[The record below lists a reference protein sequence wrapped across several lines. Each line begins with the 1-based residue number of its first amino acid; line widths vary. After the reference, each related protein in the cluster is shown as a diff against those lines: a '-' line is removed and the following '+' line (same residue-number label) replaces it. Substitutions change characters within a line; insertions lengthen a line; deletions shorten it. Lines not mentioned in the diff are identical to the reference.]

1 LKILIVPFNNNLNI
15 KKSKKKTMTTF
26 KNLRLLT
33 ILFSAITIVSCSNDD
48 DAAPEE
54 ENEVEVFTD
63 VTLIFTNTADPSN
76 VVRASAQDPDGTGIQ
91 ELQILD
97 AITLAAD
104 TEYTLAYEILNAL
117 DPTDVENIGDEI
129 LEEDN
134 EHQFF
139 FSFTEDVFA
148 NPTGNGNIDAAADPI
163 NYNDQDENG
172 NPVGLS
178 TTWTTASATS
188 SGESFTVRL
197 QHQPDVKTA
206 TSGSNDGDTDFA
218 LTFLMNIQ

>member
-1 LKILIVPFNNNLNI
+1 M
-15 KKSKKKTMTTF
+15 KTMNPF
-26 KNLRLLT
+26 KNLHVLI
-33 ILFSAITIVSCSNDD
+33 ILFSAITMVGCSSDD

-63 VTLIFTNTADPSN
+63 VTLTFTNTADASD
-76 VVRASAQDPDGTGIQ
+76 VVSASAQDPDGTGIQ

-97 AITLAAD
+97 AITLAPD
-104 TEYTLAYEILNAL
+104 TEYTLTYEILNAL
-117 DPTDVENIGDEI
+117 NPADVEDIGDEI

-139 FSFTEDVFA
+139 FSFTEGVFA
-148 NPTGNGNIDAAADPI
+148 DPTGNGNTDTASDPRT
-163 NYNDQDENG
+163 YNDQDENG

-178 TTWTTASATS
+178 TTWTTSSTS
-188 SGESFTVRL
+188 FSGESFTVRL

-206 TSGSNDGDTDFA
+206 TTGSTDGDTDFA
-218 LTFLMNIQ
+218 LTFVLNIQ

>member
-1 LKILIVPFNNNLNI
+1 M
-15 KKSKKKTMTTF
+15 KTINPF
-26 KNLRLLT
+26 KNLQLLA
-33 ILFSAITIVSCSNDD
+33 ILFSVITIVGCSKDD
-48 DAAPEE
+48 DVAPEE

-63 VTLIFTNTADPSN
+63 VTLVFTNTADVN
-76 VVRASAQDPDGTGIQ
+76 DVVTASAQDPDGTGIQ

-97 AITLAAD
+97 AITLASD
-104 TEYTLAYEILNAL
+104 TEYTLTYEILNAL
-117 DPTDVENIGDEI
+117 DPADIEDIGSEI

-139 FSFTEDVFA
+139 FSFTENVFA

-163 NYNDQDENG
+163 NYNDADENG

-178 TTWTTASATS
+178 STWTTSSTAS
-188 SGESFTVRL
+188 SGASFTVRL

-218 LTFLMNIQ
+218 LTFALNIE

>member
-1 LKILIVPFNNNLNI
+1 M
-15 KKSKKKTMTTF
+15 KTINPF
-26 KNLRLLT
+26 KNLQLLA
-33 ILFSAITIVSCSNDD
+33 ILFSVITIIGCSNEDD
-48 DAAPEE
+48 IAPEE

-63 VTLIFTNTADPSN
+63 VTLIFTNTADNSD

-104 TEYTLAYEILNAL
+104 TEYTLTYEILNAL

-139 FSFTEDVFA
+139 FSFTENVFA
-148 NPTGNGNIDAAADPI
+148 NPTGNGNIDTAADPI
-163 NYNDQDENG
+163 NYNDADENG

-178 TTWTTASATS
+178 SAWTTSSTAS
-188 SGESFTVRL
+188 SGASFTVRL

-218 LTFLMNIQ
+218 LTFDLSIQ

>member
-1 LKILIVPFNNNLNI
+1 M
-15 KKSKKKTMTTF
+15 KTMNPF
-26 KNLRLLT
+26 KNLQLLA
-33 ILFSAITIVSCSNDD
+33 ILFSVITIIGCSNND

-63 VTLIFTNTADPSN
+63 VTLIFTNTADISD
-76 VVRASAQDPDGTGIQ
+76 VIRASAQDPDGTGIQ
-91 ELQILD
+91 ELQILN

-104 TEYTLAYEILNAL
+104 TEYTLTYEILNAL
-117 DPTDVENIGDEI
+117 DPADVENIGDEI
-129 LEEDN
+129 FEEDN

-139 FSFTEDVFA
+139 YSFTEGAFT
-148 NPTGNGNIDAAADPI
+148 NPTGNGNIDTAADPI

-178 TTWTTASATS
+178 TTWITASTAS
-188 SGESFTVRL
+188 SGKSFTVRL

-218 LTFLMNIQ
+218 LTFALNIQ

>member
-1 LKILIVPFNNNLNI
+1 M
-15 KKSKKKTMTTF
+15 KTINPF
-26 KNLRLLT
+26 KNLRLLA
-33 ILFSAITIVSCSNDD
+33 ILFSFITIIGCSNNDD
-48 DAAPEE
+48 DAPEE
-54 ENEVEVFTD
+54 ENEVEVFTN
-63 VTLIFTNTADPSN
+63 VTLIFTNTDDISDM
-76 VVRASAQDPDGTGIQ
+76 VRASAQDPDGTGIQ

-104 TEYTLAYEILNAL
+104 TEYTLTYEILNAL
-117 DPTDVENIGDEI
+117 DPADVENIGDEI
-129 LEEDN
+129 LEENN

-139 FSFTEDVFA
+139 FSFTENVFSD
-148 NPTGNGNIDAAADPI
+148 PTGNGNIDTAADPI

-178 TTWTTASATS
+178 TTWTTSSTASS
-188 SGESFTVRL
+188 EGSFTVRL

-218 LTFLMNIQ
+218 LTFNLTIQ

>member
-1 LKILIVPFNNNLNI
+1 M
-15 KKSKKKTMTTF
+15 KTIHPF
-26 KNLRLLT
+26 KNLQLLA
-33 ILFSAITIVSCSNDD
+33 ILFSVITIIGCNTEDD
-48 DAAPEE
+48 IAPEE

-63 VTLIFTNTADPSN
+63 VTLIFTNTADNSD

-104 TEYTLAYEILNAL
+104 TEYTLTYEILNAL
-117 DPTDVENIGDEI
+117 DPTDIENIGDEI

-139 FSFTEDVFA
+139 FSFTENVFA

-163 NYNDQDENG
+163 NYNDADENG

-178 TTWTTASATS
+178 SAWTTSSTAS
-188 SGESFTVRL
+188 SGASFTVRL

-218 LTFLMNIQ
+218 LTFALNIQ

>member
-1 LKILIVPFNNNLNI
+1 M
-15 KKSKKKTMTTF
+15 KTINPF
-26 KNLRLLT
+26 KNLQLLA
-33 ILFSAITIVSCSNDD
+33 ILFSVITIIGCSTDD
-48 DAAPEE
+48 DVAPEE

-63 VTLIFTNTADPSN
+63 VTLIFTNTADNSD

-104 TEYTLAYEILNAL
+104 TEYTLTYEILNAL
-117 DPTDVENIGDEI
+117 DPADVENIGDEI

-139 FSFTEDVFA
+139 FSFTENIFA
-148 NPTGNGNIDAAADPI
+148 DPTGNGNIDATADPI
-163 NYNDQDENG
+163 NYNDADENG

-178 TTWTTASATS
+178 SAWTTGGTASSEA
-188 SGESFTVRL
+188 SFTVRL
-197 QHQPDVKTA
+197 QHQPDVKTD
-206 TSGSNDGDTDFA
+206 TSGSNDGDTDFELTFA
-218 LTFLMNIQ
+218 LTIQ

>member
-1 LKILIVPFNNNLNI
+1 M
-15 KKSKKKTMTTF
+15 KTMNPF
-26 KNLRLLT
+26 KNLQLLA
-33 ILFSAITIVSCSNDD
+33 ILFSVITIIGCSNNDD
-48 DAAPEE
+48 DAPEE

-63 VTLIFTNTADPSN
+63 VTLIFTNTADISD

-91 ELQILD
+91 ELQILN

-104 TEYTLAYEILNAL
+104 TEYTLTYEILNAL
-117 DPTDVENIGDEI
+117 DPADVENIGDEI

-139 FSFTEDVFA
+139 YSFTEGAFT
-148 NPTGNGNIDAAADPI
+148 NPTGNGNIDTAADPI

-178 TTWTTASATS
+178 TTWITASTAS
-188 SGESFTVRL
+188 SGKSFTVRL

-218 LTFLMNIQ
+218 LTFDLNIQ

>member
-1 LKILIVPFNNNLNI
+1 M
-15 KKSKKKTMTTF
+15 KTINPF
-26 KNLRLLT
+26 KNLQLLA
-33 ILFSAITIVSCSNDD
+33 ILFSVIIIIGCSKDD
-48 DAAPEE
+48 DVAPEE

-63 VTLIFTNTADPSN
+63 VTLVFTNTADVN
-76 VVRASAQDPDGTGIQ
+76 DVVTASAQDPDGTGIQ

-104 TEYTLAYEILNAL
+104 TEYKLTYEILNAL
-117 DPTDVENIGDEI
+117 DPADIEDIGSEI

-139 FSFTEDVFA
+139 FSFTENVFA

-163 NYNDQDENG
+163 NYNDADENG

-178 TTWTTASATS
+178 STWTTSSTAS
-188 SGESFTVRL
+188 SGASFTVRL

-218 LTFLMNIQ
+218 LTFALNIK

>member
-1 LKILIVPFNNNLNI
+1 M
-15 KKSKKKTMTTF
+15 KTINPF
-26 KNLRLLT
+26 KNLQLLA
-33 ILFSAITIVSCSNDD
+33 ILFSVITIIGCSTDD
-48 DAAPEE
+48 DVAPEE

-63 VTLIFTNTADPSN
+63 VTLIFTNTTDNSD

-104 TEYTLAYEILNAL
+104 TEYTLTYEILNAL
-117 DPTDVENIGDEI
+117 DPSDVENIGDEI

-139 FSFTEDVFA
+139 FSFTENVFSD
-148 NPTGNGNIDAAADPI
+148 PTGNGNIDATADPI
-163 NYNDQDENG
+163 NYNDADENG

-178 TTWTTASATS
+178 SAWTTGGTASSEA
-188 SGESFTVRL
+188 SFTVRL

-206 TSGSNDGDTDFA
+206 TSGSNDGDTDFELTFA
-218 LTFLMNIQ
+218 LTIQ

>member
-1 LKILIVPFNNNLNI
+1 M
-15 KKSKKKTMTTF
+15 KTINPF
-26 KNLRLLT
+26 KNLQLLA
-33 ILFSAITIVSCSNDD
+33 ILFSVITMIGCSNEDD
-48 DAAPEE
+48 IAPEE

-63 VTLIFTNTADPSN
+63 VTLIFTNTADNSD

-104 TEYTLAYEILNAL
+104 TEYTLTYEILNAL
-117 DPTDVENIGDEI
+117 DPTDVEDIGNEI

-139 FSFTEDVFA
+139 FSFTENVFA
-148 NPTGNGNIDAAADPI
+148 NPTGNGNIDAPADPI
-163 NYNDQDENG
+163 NYNDADENG

-178 TTWTTASATS
+178 STWTTSSTAS
-188 SGESFTVRL
+188 SGASFTVRL

-218 LTFLMNIQ
+218 LTFALNIQ

>member
-1 LKILIVPFNNNLNI
+1 M
-15 KKSKKKTMTTF
+15 KTINPF
-26 KNLRLLT
+26 KNLQLLA
-33 ILFSAITIVSCSNDD
+33 ILFSVIIIIGCSKDD
-48 DAAPEE
+48 DVAPEE

-63 VTLIFTNTADPSN
+63 VTLVFTNTADVN
-76 VVRASAQDPDGTGIQ
+76 DVVTASAQDPDGTGIQ

-104 TEYTLAYEILNAL
+104 TEYTLTYEILNAL
-117 DPTDVENIGDEI
+117 DPADIEDIGSEI

-139 FSFTEDVFA
+139 FSFTENVFA

-163 NYNDQDENG
+163 NYNDADENG

-178 TTWTTASATS
+178 STWTTSSTAS
-188 SGESFTVRL
+188 SGASFTVRL

-218 LTFLMNIQ
+218 LTFALNIK

>member
-1 LKILIVPFNNNLNI
+1 M
-15 KKSKKKTMTTF
+15 KTINPF
-26 KNLRLLT
+26 KNLQLLA
-33 ILFSAITIVSCSNDD
+33 ILFSVITIIGCSKDD
-48 DAAPEE
+48 DVAPEE

-63 VTLIFTNTADPSN
+63 VTLVFTNTAYVND
-76 VVRASAQDPDGTGIQ
+76 VVTASAQDPDGTGIQ

-104 TEYTLAYEILNAL
+104 TEYTLTYEILNAL
-117 DPTDVENIGDEI
+117 DPADIEDIGSEI

-139 FSFTEDVFA
+139 FSFTENVFA

-163 NYNDQDENG
+163 NYNDADENG

-178 TTWTTASATS
+178 STWTTSSTAS
-188 SGESFTVRL
+188 SGASFTVRL

-218 LTFLMNIQ
+218 LTFALNIE

>member
-1 LKILIVPFNNNLNI
+1 M
-15 KKSKKKTMTTF
+15 KTINPF
-26 KNLRLLT
+26 KNLQLLA
-33 ILFSAITIVSCSNDD
+33 ILFSVITIIGCSTEDD
-48 DAAPEE
+48 IAPEE

-63 VTLIFTNTADPSN
+63 VTLVFTNTADVN
-76 VVRASAQDPDGTGIQ
+76 DVVTASAQDPDGTGIQ

-104 TEYTLAYEILNAL
+104 TEYTLTYEILNAL
-117 DPTDVENIGDEI
+117 DPADIEDIGSEI

-139 FSFTEDVFA
+139 FSFTENVFA

-163 NYNDQDENG
+163 NYNDADENG

-178 TTWTTASATS
+178 STWTTSSTAS
-188 SGESFTVRL
+188 SGASFTVRL

-206 TSGSNDGDTDFA
+206 TSGSNDGDTDFE
-218 LTFLMNIQ
+218 LTFALNIE

>member
-1 LKILIVPFNNNLNI
+1 M
-15 KKSKKKTMTTF
+15 KTINPF
-26 KNLRLLT
+26 KNLQLLA
-33 ILFSAITIVSCSNDD
+33 ILFSVITIIGCSNEDD
-48 DAAPEE
+48 IAPEE

-63 VTLIFTNTADPSN
+63 VTLIFTNTADNSD

-104 TEYTLAYEILNAL
+104 TEYTLTYEILNAL

-139 FSFTEDVFA
+139 FSFTENVFA
-148 NPTGNGNIDAAADPI
+148 NPTGNGNIDTAADPI
-163 NYNDQDENG
+163 NYNDADENG

-178 TTWTTASATS
+178 SAWTTSSTAS
-188 SGESFTVRL
+188 SGASFTVRL

-218 LTFLMNIQ
+218 LTFDLNIQ

>member
-1 LKILIVPFNNNLNI
+1 M
-15 KKSKKKTMTTF
+15 KTINPF
-26 KNLRLLT
+26 KNLQLLA
-33 ILFSAITIVSCSNDD
+33 ILFSVITIIGCSNDD
-48 DAAPEE
+48 DVAPEE

-63 VTLIFTNTADPSN
+63 VTLVFTNTADVN
-76 VVRASAQDPDGTGIQ
+76 DVVTASAQDPDGTGIQ

-104 TEYTLAYEILNAL
+104 TEYTLTYEILNAL
-117 DPTDVENIGDEI
+117 DPADIEDIGSEI

-139 FSFTEDVFA
+139 FSFTENVFA

-163 NYNDQDENG
+163 NYNDADENG

-178 TTWTTASATS
+178 STWTTSSTAS
-188 SGESFTVRL
+188 SGASFTVRL

-218 LTFLMNIQ
+218 LTFALNIQ

>member
-1 LKILIVPFNNNLNI
+1 M
-15 KKSKKKTMTTF
+15 KTINPF
-26 KNLRLLT
+26 KNLQLLA
-33 ILFSAITIVSCSNDD
+33 ILFSVITIIGCSNDD
-48 DAAPEE
+48 DIAPEE

-63 VTLIFTNTADPSN
+63 VTLVFTNTADVN
-76 VVRASAQDPDGTGIQ
+76 DVVTASAQDPDGTGIQ
-91 ELQILD
+91 ELQILG

-104 TEYTLAYEILNAL
+104 TEYTLTYEILNAL
-117 DPTDVENIGDEI
+117 DPADIEDIGDEI

-139 FSFTEDVFA
+139 FSFTENVFA

-163 NYNDQDENG
+163 NYNDADENG

-178 TTWTTASATS
+178 STWTTSSTAS
-188 SGESFTVRL
+188 SGASFTVRL

-206 TSGSNDGDTDFA
+206 SSGSNDGDTDFA
-218 LTFLMNIQ
+218 LTFALNIQ

>member
-1 LKILIVPFNNNLNI
+1 M
-15 KKSKKKTMTTF
+15 KTINPF
-26 KNLRLLT
+26 KNLQLLA
-33 ILFSAITIVSCSNDD
+33 ILFSVITIIGCSNDD
-48 DAAPEE
+48 DVAPEE

-63 VTLIFTNTADPSN
+63 VTLIFTNTTDNSD

-104 TEYTLAYEILNAL
+104 TEYTLTYEILNAL
-117 DPTDVENIGDEI
+117 DPSDVENIGDEI

-139 FSFTEDVFA
+139 FSFTENVFSD
-148 NPTGNGNIDAAADPI
+148 PTGNGNIDATADPI
-163 NYNDQDENG
+163 NYNDADENG

-178 TTWTTASATS
+178 SAWTTGGTASSEA
-188 SGESFTVRL
+188 SFTVRL

-206 TSGSNDGDTDFA
+206 TSGSNDGDTDFELTFA
-218 LTFLMNIQ
+218 LTIQ

>member
-1 LKILIVPFNNNLNI
+1 M
-15 KKSKKKTMTTF
+15 KTINPF
-26 KNLRLLT
+26 KNLQLLA
-33 ILFSAITIVSCSNDD
+33 ILFSVITIIGCSNDD
-48 DAAPEE
+48 DVAPEE

-63 VTLIFTNTADPSN
+63 VTLVFTNTADVN
-76 VVRASAQDPDGTGIQ
+76 DVVRASAQDPDGTGIQ

-97 AITLAAD
+97 AITLASD
-104 TEYTLAYEILNAL
+104 TEYTLTYEILNAL
-117 DPTDVENIGDEI
+117 DPADIEDIGDEI

-139 FSFTEDVFA
+139 FSFTENVFA

-163 NYNDQDENG
+163 NYNDADENG

-178 TTWTTASATS
+178 SAWTTAGTAS
-188 SGESFTVRL
+188 SEGSFTFRL

-206 TSGSNDGDTDFA
+206 TSGSNDGDTDFELTFA
-218 LTFLMNIQ
+218 LTIQ

>member
-1 LKILIVPFNNNLNI
+1 MKTINPF
-15 KKSKKKTMTTF
+15 KS
-26 KNLRLLT
+26 LQLLA
-33 ILFSAITIVSCSNDD
+33 ILFSVITIIGCSNNDD
-48 DAAPEE
+48 DAPEE

-63 VTLIFTNTADPSN
+63 VTLIFTNTANNSD

-104 TEYTLAYEILNAL
+104 TEYTLTYEILNAL
-117 DPTDVENIGDEI
+117 DPADVEDIGNEI

-139 FSFTEDVFA
+139 FSFTENVFA

-163 NYNDQDENG
+163 NYNDADENG

-178 TTWTTASATS
+178 STWTTSSTAASGA
-188 SGESFTVRL
+188 SFTVRL

-218 LTFLMNIQ
+218 LTFALNIQ

>member
-1 LKILIVPFNNNLNI
+1 M
-15 KKSKKKTMTTF
+15 KTINPF
-26 KNLRLLT
+26 KNLQLLA
-33 ILFSAITIVSCSNDD
+33 ILFSVITIIGCSNDD
-48 DAAPEE
+48 DIAPEE

-63 VTLIFTNTADPSN
+63 VTLVFTNTADVN
-76 VVRASAQDPDGTGIQ
+76 DVVRASAQDPDGTGIQ

-97 AITLAAD
+97 AITLASD
-104 TEYTLAYEILNAL
+104 TEYTLTYEILNAL
-117 DPTDVENIGDEI
+117 DPADIEDIGDEI

-139 FSFTEDVFA
+139 FSFTENVFA

-163 NYNDQDENG
+163 NYNDADENG

-178 TTWTTASATS
+178 STWTTSSTAS
-188 SGESFTVRL
+188 SGASFTVRL

-218 LTFLMNIQ
+218 LTFALNIE

>member
-1 LKILIVPFNNNLNI
+1 M
-15 KKSKKKTMTTF
+15 KTINPF
-26 KNLRLLT
+26 KNLQLLA
-33 ILFSAITIVSCSNDD
+33 ILFSVITIIGCSNDD
-48 DAAPEE
+48 DVAPEE

-63 VTLIFTNTADPSN
+63 VTLVFTNTADVN
-76 VVRASAQDPDGTGIQ
+76 DVVRASAQDPDGTGIQ

-104 TEYTLAYEILNAL
+104 TEYTLTYEILNAL
-117 DPTDVENIGDEI
+117 DPADIEDIGDEI

-139 FSFTEDVFA
+139 FSFTENVFA
-148 NPTGNGNIDAAADPI
+148 DPTGNGNIDAAADPI
-163 NYNDQDENG
+163 NYNDEDENG

-178 TTWTTASATS
+178 STWTTSSTAS
-188 SGESFTVRL
+188 SGASFTVRL

-206 TSGSNDGDTDFA
+206 SSGSNDGDTDFA
-218 LTFLMNIQ
+218 LTFALNIQ

>member
-1 LKILIVPFNNNLNI
+1 M
-15 KKSKKKTMTTF
+15 KTMNPF
-26 KNLRLLT
+26 KNLQLLA
-33 ILFSAITIVSCSNDD
+33 ILFSVITIIGCSNNDD
-48 DAAPEE
+48 DAPEK

-63 VTLIFTNTADPSN
+63 VTLIFTNTADISD

-91 ELQILD
+91 ELQILN
-97 AITLAAD
+97 AITLATD
-104 TEYTLAYEILNAL
+104 TEYTLTYEILNAL
-117 DPTDVENIGDEI
+117 DPADVENIGDEI

-139 FSFTEDVFA
+139 YSFTEGAFT
-148 NPTGNGNIDAAADPI
+148 NPTGNGNIDTAADPI

-178 TTWTTASATS
+178 STWTTSSTASSAA
-188 SGESFTVRL
+188 SFTVRL

-218 LTFLMNIQ
+218 LTFALTIQ

>member
-1 LKILIVPFNNNLNI
+1 M
-15 KKSKKKTMTTF
+15 KTINPF
-26 KNLRLLT
+26 KNLQLLA
-33 ILFSAITIVSCSNDD
+33 ILFSVITIIGCSNDD
-48 DAAPEE
+48 DVAPEE

-63 VTLIFTNTADPSN
+63 VTLVFTNTADVN
-76 VVRASAQDPDGTGIQ
+76 DVVRASAQDPDGTGIQ

-104 TEYTLAYEILNAL
+104 TEYTLTYEILNAL
-117 DPTDVENIGDEI
+117 DPADIEDIGSEI

-139 FSFTEDVFA
+139 FSFTENVFA

-163 NYNDQDENG
+163 NYNDADENG

-178 TTWTTASATS
+178 STWTTSSTAS
-188 SGESFTVRL
+188 SGASFTVRL

-206 TSGSNDGDTDFA
+206 SSGSNDGDTDFA
-218 LTFLMNIQ
+218 LTFALNIQ

>member
-1 LKILIVPFNNNLNI
+1 M
-15 KKSKKKTMTTF
+15 KTINPF
-26 KNLRLLT
+26 KNLQLLA
-33 ILFSAITIVSCSNDD
+33 ILFSVITIIGCSNDD
-48 DAAPEE
+48 DVAPEE

-63 VTLIFTNTADPSN
+63 VTLIFTNTADNSD

-104 TEYTLAYEILNAL
+104 TEYTLTYEILNAL
-117 DPTDVENIGDEI
+117 DPADVENIGDEI

-139 FSFTEDVFA
+139 FSFTENIFA
-148 NPTGNGNIDAAADPI
+148 DPTGNGNIDATADPI
-163 NYNDQDENG
+163 NYNDADENG

-178 TTWTTASATS
+178 SAWTTGGTASSEA
-188 SGESFTVRL
+188 SFTVRL
-197 QHQPDVKTA
+197 QHQPDVKTD
-206 TSGSNDGDTDFA
+206 TSGSNDGDTDFELTFA
-218 LTFLMNIQ
+218 LTIQ

>member
-1 LKILIVPFNNNLNI
+1 M
-15 KKSKKKTMTTF
+15 KTINPF
-26 KNLRLLT
+26 KNLQLLA
-33 ILFSAITIVSCSNDD
+33 ILFSVITIIGCSNDD
-48 DAAPEE
+48 DIAPEE

-63 VTLIFTNTADPSN
+63 VTLVFTNTADVN
-76 VVRASAQDPDGTGIQ
+76 DVVTASAQDPDGTGIQ
-91 ELQILD
+91 ELQILG

-104 TEYTLAYEILNAL
+104 TEYTLTYEILNAL
-117 DPTDVENIGDEI
+117 DPTDIENIGDEI

-139 FSFTEDVFA
+139 FSFTENVFA

-163 NYNDQDENG
+163 NYNDADENG

-178 TTWTTASATS
+178 STWTTSSTAS
-188 SGESFTVRL
+188 SGASFTVRL

-218 LTFLMNIQ
+218 LTFALNIQ

>member
-1 LKILIVPFNNNLNI
+1 M
-15 KKSKKKTMTTF
+15 KTMNPF
-26 KNLRLLT
+26 KNLQLLA
-33 ILFSAITIVSCSNDD
+33 ILFSVITIIGCSNNDD
-48 DAAPEE
+48 DAPAE

-63 VTLIFTNTADPSN
+63 VTLIFTNTADISD

-91 ELQILD
+91 ELQILN
-97 AITLAAD
+97 AITLATD
-104 TEYTLAYEILNAL
+104 TEYTLTYEILNAL
-117 DPTDVENIGDEI
+117 DPADVENIGDEI

-139 FSFTEDVFA
+139 YSFTEGAFT
-148 NPTGNGNIDAAADPI
+148 NPIGNGNIDTAADPI

-178 TTWTTASATS
+178 TTWITASTTS
-188 SGESFTVRL
+188 SGKSFTVRL

-218 LTFLMNIQ
+218 LTFALNIQ

>member
-1 LKILIVPFNNNLNI
+1 M
-15 KKSKKKTMTTF
+15 KTINPF
-26 KNLRLLT
+26 KNLQLLA
-33 ILFSAITIVSCSNDD
+33 ILFSVITIIGCSTDD
-48 DAAPEE
+48 DVAPEE

-63 VTLIFTNTADPSN
+63 VTLIFTNTADNSD

-104 TEYTLAYEILNAL
+104 TEYTLTYEILNAL
-117 DPTDVENIGDEI
+117 DPSDVENIGDEI

-139 FSFTEDVFA
+139 FSFTENVFSD
-148 NPTGNGNIDAAADPI
+148 PTGNGNIDATADPI
-163 NYNDQDENG
+163 NYNDADENG

-178 TTWTTASATS
+178 SAWTTAGTAS
-188 SGESFTVRL
+188 SEASFTVRL

-206 TSGSNDGDTDFA
+206 TSGSNDGDTDFELTFA
-218 LTFLMNIQ
+218 LTIQ

>member
-1 LKILIVPFNNNLNI
+1 M
-15 KKSKKKTMTTF
+15 KTINPF
-26 KNLRLLT
+26 KNLQLLA
-33 ILFSAITIVSCSNDD
+33 ILFSVIIIIGCSKDD
-48 DAAPEE
+48 DVAPEE

-63 VTLIFTNTADPSN
+63 VTLVFTNTADVN
-76 VVRASAQDPDGTGIQ
+76 DVVTASAQDPDGTGIQ

-104 TEYTLAYEILNAL
+104 TEYTLTYEILNAL
-117 DPTDVENIGDEI
+117 NPADVENIGDEI
-129 LEEDN
+129 LEEAN

-139 FSFTEDVFA
+139 FSFTENIFA
-148 NPTGNGNIDAAADPI
+148 NPSGNGNIDAAADPI
-163 NYNDQDENG
+163 NYNDADENG

-178 TTWTTASATS
+178 STWTTSSTAS
-188 SGESFTVRL
+188 SGASFTVRL

-218 LTFLMNIQ
+218 LTFALNIE